1 MRKKIAYGEYDTLQI
16 RHLFVFPLTLYVN
29 KEKYMSECKIRS
41 SLESD
46 TSKYCSILNVFG
58 YLLDGFVKLTHT
70 EVAFMLFA

>member
-29 KEKYMSECKIRS
+29 KEKYMLECRTRS

-46 TSKYCSILNVFG
+46 TS
-58 YLLDGFVKLTHT
+58 
-70 EVAFMLFA
+70 